1 MVAIRDARKQSRWD
15 LVEKISV
22 LLEQAAEKTGS
33 NVAKTEVQFTRLEI
47 ATIRKERNKAQQL
60 LTSIK
65 NSVSLHQPSEAR
77 CNLLEAELLIHN
89 KEWAKANK
97 CLQLSQ
103 KLFGELRDLEGLS
116 KAFIRQGYLL
126 FLLGYLEPA
135 ADRFAQAVQLSYEN
149 SLDWAEAKARL
160 IEIRIRLGWLKGL
173 AEQIDE
179 FWKITQNSSDIHH
192 MAYAN
197 YAAGLWLLAQNHK
210 EDAMARLRMTQVL
223 AVTCGDFQLEA
234 QSLENIGWIHFLNE
248 NWTEARQTQRRL
260 IYFYQLRNRRDRRR
274 VAVIRYRIA
283 SVFEGGGDKLWD
295 MELQQL
301 SQAFVHV
308 QYWWWIFQLLHPANT
323 EEQIRE
329 YWTQAQK
336 VNQPRI
342 WDLALEKV
350 LRRIASQQR
359 FAFLQDEISAEI
371 QLRFQKK

>member
-1 MVAIRDARKQSRWD
+1 
-15 LVEKISV
+15 
-22 LLEQAAEKTGS
+22 
-33 NVAKTEVQFTRLEI
+33 
-47 ATIRKERNKAQQL
+47 
-60 LTSIK
+60 
-65 NSVSLHQPSEAR
+65 
-77 CNLLEAELLIHN
+77 
-89 KEWAKANK
+89 
-97 CLQLSQ
+97 
-103 KLFGELRDLEGLS
+103 LS